1 MDNKASTLFYQDD
14 ESIFSLL
21 PDEQAGAL
29 IKAVLRY
36 AFGGE
41 VPAFPDLAMRL
52 AFEHIRLHMDRDREK
67 YEETIAKRREAGK
80 KGGLA
85 KEANASF
92 ASTNLANVANASFA
106 KHNDN
111 DNVNDN
117 DNDSLKKSIS
127 KDMPKEKPQRFFP
140 PTPEEVRAYASEK
153 GYTNV
158 DADRFC
164 DFYGSKGWVVG
175 KAKMKDW
182 KAAVRNWNRSQREE
196 SPKTVRQETTAKR
209 TRFVNYDQREVDYDA
224 MLREGDW
231 R

>member
-1 MDNKASTLFYQDD
+1 MNDTGDKTSFLLYTTDQTL
-14 ESIFSLL
+14 LKWL
-21 PDEQAGAL
+21 TDEQYRKVMDW
-29 IKAVLRY
+29 IFDYMK
-36 AFGGE
+36 GGSLPILDNE
-41 VPAFPDLAMRL
+41 EQSVCM
-52 AFEHIRLHMDRDREK
+52 AFEAIYEHVRKDREE
-67 YEETIAKRREAGK
+67 YERKCETNKKNATKRTLATASETERPQATASDREQYY
-80 KGGLA
+80 
-85 KEANASF
+85 NY
-92 ASTNLANVANASFA
+92 
-106 KHNDN
+106 
-111 DNVNDN
+111 N

-140 PTPEEVRAYASEK
+140 PTPEEVRAYAAEK

-196 SPKTVRQETTAKR
+196 APKAVRQETTAKR

-224 MLREGDW
+224 MIMSGDW

>member
-1 MDNKASTLFYQDD
+1 MDNRGSALLYQDD
-14 ESIFSLL
+14 ESIFNLL

-29 IKAVLRY
+29 IKAVLQY
-36 AFGGE
+36 AFAGE
-41 VPAFPDLAMRL
+41 VPVYSDLAMKL

-111 DNVNDN
+111 DNVND
-117 DNDSLKKSIS
+117 LKKSIS
-127 KDMPKEKPQRFFP
+127 YEIPKEKPQRFFP
-140 PTPEEVRAYASEK
+140 PTPEEVRAYASEN

-164 DFYGSKGWVVG
+164 DFYDSKGWVVG
-175 KAKMKDW
+175 KTKMKDW
-182 KAAVRNWNRSQREE
+182 KAAVRNWHRSQTEK
-196 SPKTVRQETTAKR
+196 PVRQESTAKR
-209 TRFVNYDQREVDYDA
+209 TRFVNYDQRQTDYDA
-224 MLREGDW
+224 LLREGDW

>member
-1 MDNKASTLFYQDD
+1 MNDTGDKKSFLLYTTDQTLLKWLTDEQYRKVMDW
-14 ESIFSLL
+14 IFDYAGHDVL
-21 PDEQAGAL
+21 PDMEKEDRIAGMAFE
-29 IKAVLRY
+29 AVL
-36 AFGGE
+36 
-41 VPAFPDLAMRL
+41 
-52 AFEHIRLHMDRDREK
+52 EHIRADREA
-67 YEETIAKRREAGK
+67 YEQKCERNR
-80 KGGLA
+80 
-85 KEANASF
+85 ANASERKRSVAT
-92 ASTNLANVANASFA
+92 ASEKERPQATASDR
-106 KHNDN
+106 KQYDN
-111 DNVNDN
+111 DYYN

-164 DFYGSKGWVVG
+164 DFYSSKGWVVG
-175 KAKMKDW
+175 KTKMKDW

-196 SPKTVRQETTAKR
+196 TPNAVRQETTAKR

-224 MLREGDW
+224 MIMSGDW